1 MVQQQAGKRR
11 WGKRRWG
18 NRGRGNCRGRTHN
31 EAAKLPGSSR
41 EILSIALPTTLSLAI
56 EPLAALISTAF
67 VGHLGA
73 TELAGV
79 GAYQTHV
86 N

>member
-18 NRGRGNCRGRTHN
+18 NRDRGNCHR
-31 EAAKLPGSSR
+31 EYKAAKLPGSSR